1 MCEVLISLG
10 RKLRS
15 ERLKLMSV
23 NGWERIIVNNLQ
35 LAEVKK
41 TNRPAGLSQQLI
53 QSQRKKK
60 RDHSFFFG
68 ISLVSPRKACLYD
81 WCCINKAGMNVLI
94 SFGANIMIFNFLQ
107 NQ

>member
-1 MCEVLISLG
+1 
-10 RKLRS
+10 
-15 ERLKLMSV
+15 MSV

-41 TNRPAGLSQQLI
+41 TNRAAGLSQQLI
-53 QSQRKKK
+53 QSQ
-60 RDHSFFFG
+60 SFFFG
-68 ISLVSPRKACLYD
+68 VSLLSPRKACLYE

>member
-41 TNRPAGLSQQLI
+41 TNQPAGLSQQLI
-53 QSQRKKK
+53 QSQRKEK
-60 RDHSFFFG
+60 REITVSF
-68 ISLVSPRKACLYD
+68 LVFLWSHHVKHVC
-81 WCCINKAGMNVLI
+81 MN
-94 SFGANIMIFNFLQ
+94 GAV
-107 NQ
+107 